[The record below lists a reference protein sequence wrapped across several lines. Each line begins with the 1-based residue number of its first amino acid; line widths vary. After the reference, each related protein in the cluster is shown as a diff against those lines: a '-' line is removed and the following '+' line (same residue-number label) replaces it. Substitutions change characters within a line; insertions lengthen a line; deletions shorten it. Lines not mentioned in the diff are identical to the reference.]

1 MNFYLSLKQ
10 FYDGRR
16 DFRFIWKLEKL
27 KKNLKI
33 LSKVRKF
40 NEYSKKY

>member
-1 MNFYLSLKQ
+1 MNFYLSVKQ

-27 KKNLKI
+27 KKKKKFKDSLQGSKI
-33 LSKVRKF
+33 
-40 NEYSKKY
+40 